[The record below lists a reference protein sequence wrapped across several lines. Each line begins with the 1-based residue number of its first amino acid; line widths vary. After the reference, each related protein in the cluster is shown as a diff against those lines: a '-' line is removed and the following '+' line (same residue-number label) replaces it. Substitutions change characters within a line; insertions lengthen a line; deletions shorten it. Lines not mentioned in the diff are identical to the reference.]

1 MARRRKVL
9 GIAIGRKKPRVP
21 PKALVAAGAGLLGVP
36 AAVAASRRLPGVVS
50 SGADRVHRV
59 QDAVASGSDK
69 VRQIS
74 DIAEK
79 AGKVK
84 EAADR
89 HPTKIG
95 KVAAVVGQLA
105 KTGSSGDHPPKLSH
119 LIEEHT
125 EVAVPRTEAY
135 NQWTQFEMFPSIV
148 KGAEQVEQLERDK
161 VKWSSKI
168 GPSRR
173 SWTTEI
179 TEQVPDERI
188 SWKSTGGL
196 QMKGVVTFH
205 SLDEDLTRVLVQIEY
220 DPTGPVEQVGNL
232 LRIQRRRVRR
242 DLRLF
247 KHFVE
252 LRGEATGG
260 WRARIAKKDEGG
272 GDEGDHGRT
281 GHAGARRA
289 GSRVDNK
296 RDDKRAGAAHDNG
309 NGNRSRP
316 AGRPRANGRGT
327 TGRGN
332 VRARPATSKRA
343 SSSRATGSGARAKS
357 SSRQG
362 S

>member
-9 GIAIGRKKPRVP
+9 GLPIGRKRPRIP
-21 PKALVAAGAGLLGVP
+21 SKALVAAGAGIVGLP
-36 AAVAASRRLPGVVS
+36 AAVAASRRLPGAVS

-59 QDAVASGSDK
+59 QDAVASGTDK

-79 AGKVK
+79 AEKAK
-84 EAADR
+84 EAADQ
-89 HPTKIG
+89 HSTKIG
-95 KVAAVVGQLA
+95 KVGAIVSQLS
-105 KTGSSGDHPPKLSH
+105 KMGGSGDHPPKLSH

-125 EVAVPRTEAY
+125 EVAVPRTETY

-148 KGAEQVEQLERDK
+148 KGAEQVEQIERDK

-179 TEQVPDERI
+179 TEQIPDERI

-220 DPTGPVEQVGNL
+220 DPSGPVEQVGNL

-252 LRGEATGG
+252 LRGQATGA
-260 WRARIAKKDEGG
+260 WRSRIAKKDDRSAGSDAQTRNG
-272 GDEGDHGRT
+272 TAR
-281 GHAGARRA
+281 HAGPRA
-289 GSRVDNK
+289 PGK
-296 RDDKRAGAAHDNG
+296 RSNGKRSTSTGRASG
-309 NGNRSRP
+309 NG
-316 AGRPRANGRGT
+316 RADT
-327 TGRGN
+327 H
-332 VRARPATSKRA
+332 KRA
-343 SSSRATGSGARAKS
+343 SASTRKSPSRASGSSAKS
-357 SSRQG
+357 RSRQ
-362 S
+362 SS